1 MHALIQQVT
10 SVLDRDAGDHS
21 ETLDP
26 ALIAAAL
33 DLEETAVTPLHQ
45 VATITHTH
53 THIHTHTHTHTHI
66 HTPIHKGT
74 YRHTRAITSFRI
86 HVLVFFPLSRYLSIS
101 FPLHVLI

>member
-45 VATITHTH
+45 VATN
-53 THIHTHTHTHTHI
+53 THTHTHTHPYTKA
-66 HTPIHKGT
+66 HTDTH
-74 YRHTRAITSFRI
+74 A
-86 HVLVFFPLSRYLSIS
+86 
-101 FPLHVLI
+101 PLHHFAYMYSYSFLSLAIFLSLSLSMCLYE